1 MRLNFSTQR
10 SREAGKCCQAET
22 AFLPPQL
29 FKSIQS
35 WMTHQVA
42 QHIRFLSL
50 KHTPSNER
58 LATSVCTT
66 VKNRVSNATAWI
78 SPFEV
83 STTHSN
89 FAPKNLAASTV
100 LKPTR
105 FPLVVGY
112 PVVYLYACVCVSLK
126 TLVHTG
132 AAKFAASLSDAFL
145 PEQEQRDETRE
156 KRKRVKGRDAEVVS
170 LRHVFWNCLAWVDEL
185 LWRNTGTRYAGGAEI
200 FVRVYRYP
208 RDPISR
214 GLIIK
219 YELTAYHELLYNIKS
234 YLWLARV
241 HDR

>member
-42 QHIRFLSL
+42 QHTRFLSL

-58 LATSVCTT
+58 LATSVCST

-89 FAPKNLAASTV
+89 SAPKNLAASTV

-105 FPLVVGY
+105 SPLVISATQSCIFI
-112 PVVYLYACVCVSLK
+112 PVCAFK
-126 TLVHTG
+126 NRVHTG
-132 AAKFAASLSDAFL
+132 AAKFAIPLRCFRFL
-145 PEQEQRDETRE
+145 PEQEQRNETRE
-156 KRKRVKGRDAEVVS
+156 KRGKGWKGKRCGGGIAPRVLKLSRRVGRWAFVAECT
-170 LRHVFWNCLAWVDEL
+170 LQQER
-185 LWRNTGTRYAGGAEI
+185 
-200 FVRVYRYP
+200 
-208 RDPISR
+208 
-214 GLIIK
+214 K
-219 YELTAYHELLYNIKS
+219 YLSGSIVTHKILFRAN
-234 YLWLARV
+234 
-241 HDR
+241 

>member
-10 SREAGKCCQAET
+10 NREAGKCCQAET

-42 QHIRFLSL
+42 QHIRFFSL

-58 LATSVCTT
+58 LTTSVYSM

-89 FAPKNLAASTV
+89 SAPKNLAASTV

-112 PVVYLYACVCVSLK
+112 PVVYLYTCVCVFKNPSSHRCDQVCHPSLM
-126 TLVHTG
+126 LSFLAG
-132 AAKFAASLSDAFL
+132 AGTTERNEGK
-145 PEQEQRDETRE
+145 
-156 KRKRVKGRDAEVVS
+156 KRNAGKGWKGRDAEVV
-170 LRHVFWNCLAWVDEL
+170 LRHVFWNCLAWDDEL
-185 LWRNTGTRYAGGAEI
+185 LWRNTGARCSRSGNICPGLSLPTRSHFARINYKVRTNGI
-200 FVRVYRYP
+200 PWTFV
-208 RDPISR
+208 
-214 GLIIK
+214 
-219 YELTAYHELLYNIKS
+219 
-234 YLWLARV
+234 
-241 HDR
+241 

>member
-145 PEQEQRDETRE
+145 PEQEQRDEGWKEEMR
-156 KRKRVKGRDAEVVS
+156 R
-170 LRHVFWNCLAWVDEL
+170 WWVCATCFE
-185 LWRNTGTRYAGGAEI
+185 T
-200 FVRVYRYP
+200 V
-208 RDPISR
+208 SR
-214 GLIIK
+214 GLTSFCDGIPVHGMQEERK
-219 YELTAYHELLYNIKS
+219 YLSGSIVTHEIPFR
-234 YLWLARV
+234 A
-241 HDR
+241 D

>member
-89 FAPKNLAASTV
+89 FAPKNLAASIV

-156 KRKRVKGRDAEVVS
+156 KRGMQEKGERKRCGGGEFAPRVLKLSRVG
-170 LRHVFWNCLAWVDEL
+170 
-185 LWRNTGTRYAGGAEI
+185 WRA
-200 FVRVYRYP
+200 FVTEYRYTVCRRSGNICPGLSLPTRSHFARINYKVRTNGIP
-208 RDPISR
+208 R
-214 GLIIK
+214 
-219 YELTAYHELLYNIKS
+219 TF
-234 YLWLARV
+234 V
-241 HDR
+241 